1 MQRRGAGGRIGY
13 SGAVAYEL
21 RGVYPMTAEIIPI
34 KQKDHL
40 AEFKAGLTLLE
51 MFERTG
57 GHNKQ
62 TSRLIAEKMEIDL
75 QHYREQLKGR

>member
-1 MQRRGAGGRIGY
+1 
-13 SGAVAYEL
+13 
-21 RGVYPMTAEIIPI
+21 MTAEIIPM
-34 KQKDHL
+34 KQRDYL
-40 AEFKAGLTLLE
+40 SDVKAGLTLLE